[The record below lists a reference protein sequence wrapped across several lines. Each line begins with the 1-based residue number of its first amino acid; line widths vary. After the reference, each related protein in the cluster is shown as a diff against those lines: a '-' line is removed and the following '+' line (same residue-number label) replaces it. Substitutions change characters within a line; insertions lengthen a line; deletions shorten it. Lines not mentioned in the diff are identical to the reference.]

1 MSIIYKRPI
10 VSFCIMLISGIITAF
25 LSDSLLLVLSVFVL
39 LLVLLLNI
47 RKVLENGVLVPAVM
61 LAFFLLGSLE
71 FLMTDRIQLNAF
83 ADING
88 NDVKVRGFIVSEP
101 ELKNGKVVYTVKV
114 AGIQKGYG
122 ESFEKTGGKILLS
135 TLPDDEAG
143 FFDFGREI
151 TFEGVLT
158 QPKGVRNPGGFDYRR
173 HLAQK
178 GVGAS
183 VFAYPYSIEAG
194 KGKKGNFLVQ
204 TGLSIRNSIVRVI
217 QRSLPRQQAGLLN
230 GMLIGYREGLSEE
243 VQEAFSNAGLTHIMA
258 VSGANVAFLILPL
271 SFLLKLLHIRKNIAN
286 IIIIAFLVMFVY
298 ITGFEPSVLRAV
310 LMADVLLVAAVLY
323 REPDVYAALAVS
335 CIILLAASPGMLFNI
350 GFQLS
355 YGATLGIVM
364 LYKNISKLMFCRFI
378 PKKAVEV
385 LSATV
390 AAQLGVLPLTLI
402 HFNKLS
408 LISVIP
414 NILAAPLLELITI
427 LGTLM
432 AVFGQFSIA
441 LSQLIGYLNNVF
453 LSALLYITKWSSSVP
468 FASVRT
474 VTPPVFLAILYYTCV
489 WFILWYKPLK
499 GIRVRFHH
507 AAAAVTAAAVVA
519 MAFSF
524 IPGGLEVVFLDVGEG
539 DSAFI
544 RTYAGRTVL
553 IDGGGSTNP
562 NMTSKV
568 GEQTVVPFLLDRG
581 VMNLDAVIAT
591 HPHAD
596 HTQGLKDVLKLVKV
610 ERLII
615 PSLSDNSEFSGL
627 LGVSEARG
635 IPVARCS
642 KGDVI
647 RLDEKTTLR
656 VLSPVRDCEVNADA
670 LNNTSLVL
678 KLCYGKTSVLFTG
691 DAEMEVEEELVSE
704 AGKMEADSGTKAG
717 GKTVTDSS
725 IQAGGN
731 TAFPAGNLNAAENS
745 NAAGSASDM
754 YLAADVIKIAHHG
767 STSSTSADFLDLV
780 DPKAAVISVG
790 KNNFGHPSEQ
800 TLGLL
805 EERGVECFRTD
816 ECGAVIL
823 KSDGKT
829 IKINRTVE
837 EKAG

>member
-1 MSIIYKRPI
+1 MNIIYKRPI
-10 VSFCIMLISGIITAF
+10 VSFCIMLIGGIITAF
-25 LSDSLLLVLSVFVL
+25 LSDSLLPVLSLFVL
-39 LLVLLLNI
+39 LLVLLATF
-47 RKVLENGVLVPAVM
+47 RKVLENGVFVPAVM

-71 FLMTDRIQLNAF
+71 FLIMDRIQLNAF
-83 ADING
+83 DGFNG
-88 NDVKVRGFIVSEP
+88 SNVMVRGFIASEP
-101 ELKNGKVVYTVKV
+101 ELKNGKVTYTVKV

-122 ESFEKTGGKILLS
+122 GSFEKTAGKILLS
-135 TLPDDEAG
+135 TLPDNEAG

-151 TFEGVLT
+151 TFEGVLA

-173 HLAQK
+173 YLAQK

-183 VFAYPYSIEAG
+183 VFAYPYTIEAG
-194 KGKKGNFLVQ
+194 EGKKGDFLVQ
-204 TGLSIRNSIVRVI
+204 TGLSVRNRIVDVI
-217 QRSLPRQQAGLLN
+217 QRSLPRQQAGLMN

-271 SFLLKLLHIRKNIAN
+271 TFLLKLLRVRKSIAN
-286 IIIIAFLVMFVY
+286 IIIIAFLAIFVY

-364 LYKNISKLMFCRFI
+364 LYKNISKLPFCRFI
-378 PKKAVEV
+378 PKKAAEV
-385 LSATV
+385 LSATL

-408 LISVIP
+408 LISVLP
-414 NILAAPLLELITI
+414 NILAAPLLEMITI

-432 AVFGQFSIA
+432 AVLGQFSIT

-474 VTPPVFLAILYYTCV
+474 VTPPVFLAILYYACV

-507 AAAAVTAAAVVA
+507 AAAAVTAAAVVF

-544 RTYAGRTVL
+544 RTYTGKTVL

-562 NMTSKV
+562 TMASKV

-581 VMNLDAVIAT
+581 IMNLDAVIAT

-596 HTQGLKDVLKLVKV
+596 HTQGLKDVLKLMKV

-615 PSLSDNSEFSGL
+615 PSLSDDGKFSGL
-627 LGVSEARG
+627 LEVSEARG
-635 IPVARCS
+635 VPVARCS
-642 KGDVI
+642 KGDFI
-647 RLDEKTTLR
+647 RLDEKTTFR
-656 VLSPVRDCEVNADA
+656 VLSPVRECEVNADA

-691 DAEMEVEEELVSE
+691 DAETEVEEELVSE
-704 AGKMEADSGTKAG
+704 AGGMD
-717 GKTVTDSS
+717 
-725 IQAGGN
+725 AGGN
-731 TAFPAGNLNAAENS
+731 MRVGGSMKTGGNTVVAAGNLNAA
-745 NAAGSASDM
+745 GSVSDM
-754 YLAADVIKIAHHG
+754 NLAADVIKIAHHG
-767 STSSTSADFLDLV
+767 STSSTSPDFLELV

-790 KNNFGHPSEQ
+790 KNNFGHPSGQ
-800 TLGLL
+800 TLELL
-805 EERGVECFRTD
+805 EEMGVECFRTD
-816 ECGAVIL
+816 ECGAVLL